1 VSRELADRVRRLDPL
16 GADAFC
22 AQAPTMNARADTTA
36 LVSALGAILPGERE
50 IAAFEEPECLAAMRD
65 LGLFLGSI
73 RRHGVEPVR
82 ALPAVEWPLLLLGR
96 RMDMVPRDT
105 VFHYGLWNPLGV
117 RQRMYTGDP
126 GEDVLIHAVR
136 IAAPSLESCLS
147 ALERA
152 LDVPPDDPA
161 LADLCARSAGHLES
175 VVDSLDFV
183 REALPPLFFAR
194 VLRPYFQEI
203 AVDGLFYLGPAAAH
217 LPLYLVDHLL
227 WSSDRADPDHYK
239 FQHETARHAPPAAR
253 ALFDRREGRPSLSG
267 RVSEALRASEE
278 RTTDERASAA
288 LHASAEGICRLFHL
302 LITFRGRHLV
312 LARREYAEEVRLF
325 PAGSGGGTVELLER
339 ILMLTRTCA
348 EFAHQPIATA
358 VARPGARRQM
368 RGR

>member
-1 VSRELADRVRRLDPL
+1 
-16 GADAFC
+16 
-22 AQAPTMNARADTTA
+22 MNASADTTA
-36 LVSALGAILPGERE
+36 LVSALRALLPGERE

-73 RRHGVEPVR
+73 RRHGAEPVR
-82 ALPAVEWPLLLLGR
+82 ALPAVQWPLLLLGR
-96 RMDMVPRDT
+96 RTDMVPRDT
-105 VFHYGLWNPLGV
+105 VYHYGLWNPLGA

-136 IAAPSLESCLS
+136 ISAPSLESCLS

-175 VVDSLDFV
+175 LVDSVDFV

-203 AVDGLFYLGPAAAH
+203 AVDGLVYLGPAAAH

-227 WSSDRADPDHYK
+227 WSSDRRDPDHYS

-267 RVSEALRASEE
+267 RVIEALRACG
-278 RTTDERASAA
+278 ERASGA
-288 LHASAEGICRLFHL
+288 LQASAEGICRLFHL

-339 ILMLTRTCA
+339 ILLLTRTCA
-348 EFAHQPIATA
+348 ALAHQ
-358 VARPGARRQM
+358 REM
-368 RGR
+368 RS